1 MKLKKYY
8 FKKVMSTN
16 NIALRLVKNGKSS
29 GAILSEL
36 QTEGRGQRGNR
47 WISRKGNLFMT
58 VFFEVSNKLTLKKI
72 TQLNLSI
79 IKRIILKI
87 TKAYVYVKFPN
98 DILINKKKICGIL
111 QEIVFKNNRKFIIIG
126 IGINIVN
133 SPNLINYPTTCINNY
148 SKKKYNKIKLFNQI
162 KLKFEKKIKY
172 FRK

>member
-16 NIALRLVKNGKSS
+16 NIALRLVKKGKSN

-36 QTEGRGQRGNR
+36 QTDGRGQRCNK

-58 VFFEVSNKLTLKKI
+58 VFFEVSDKLTLKKI

-87 TKAYVYVKFPN
+87 TKAYVCVKLPN

-162 KLKFEKKIKY
+162 KLKFEKEINY